1 MRKTI
6 VILLSLVLCGGAFAQ
21 ELDKV
26 ELEKRFMEG
35 LALYEGPFGRSVPD
49 NLQRIDKDL
58 YASDSG
64 NYEVESVRTVAFF
77 RRVKGQYIPLR
88 DKNKPESSIAT
99 LLCGYTGDT
108 DYTVSF
114 KQHRYNYAT
123 AEVDVSLNRLL
134 GFCING
140 CGLVPYVGFEKE
152 QDGLVKA
159 TLFLVDNE
167 RGYAH
172 TFHFTID
179 KDILSDVKGTLQAD
193 AYTFT
198 PIHNLAK

>member
-6 VILLSLVLCGGAFAQ
+6 SILLTLALAFTAFAQ
-21 ELDKV
+21 EPDKV

-35 LALYEGPFGRSVPD
+35 LALYEGPFERPIPD
-49 NLQRIDKDL
+49 NLERIDKDI
-58 YASDSG
+58 YASDKG
-64 NYEVESVRTVAFF
+64 NYEIESVRTVAFF

-88 DKNKPESSIAT
+88 EKDKPENSIAT

-108 DYTVSF
+108 DYTVAL

-140 CGLVPYVGFEKE
+140 CGMTPYVGFEKK
-152 QDGLVKA
+152 DGDIYKA
-159 TLFLVDNE
+159 TLFLVDQE
-167 RGYAH
+167 RGHTH
-172 TFHFTID
+172 TFHFQID
-179 KDILSDVKGTLQAD
+179 RHILDSKTGRMSAEG
-193 AYTFT
+193 YTFT